1 MPKPST
7 TTPENENKPAEAGAA
22 PADGAGQGADLGD
35 LIGSLAQ
42 GEQREER
49 QQQAQAE
56 EAQKADGLERD
67 IVDLAASVRPL
78 LRPLAWW
85 LDDATFDALWGDR
98 VFAAAA
104 EPGAAL
110 MRRHGI
116 AFGDAMRG
124 MGPWLGLATALGP
137 SVAGTVIT
145 YRQAR
150 AAEAKTVVRP
160 TPQEGPADA
169 RAQAS

>member
-1 MPKPST
+1 MPK
-7 TTPENENKPAEAGAA
+7 TTPTPENKPAEAGAA

-35 LIGSLAQ
+35 LIGALEQ

-56 EAQKADGLERD
+56 AQQKADGLEQD
-67 IVDLAASVRPL
+67 IVDLAGSVRPL

-85 LDDATFDALWGDR
+85 LDDATFEALWGER
-98 VFAAAA
+98 VFKAAA

-124 MGPWLGLATALGP
+124 MGPWIGLATALGP
-137 SVAGTVIT
+137 SVVGTVIT

-150 AAEAKTVVRP
+150 AAEVQTVVRP
-160 TPQEGPADA
+160 APQQQGPADA
-169 RAQAS
+169 AAQAS